1 MLEIR
6 NFLELALIITIFSLV
21 LFRKMTLFQ
30 AYAFFIP
37 YFGIDYDI
45 GVRYTISQLT
55 LLLLNL
61 HFFVIAASNTKFLK
75 LKGLNGSIVLFLLYA
90 FVSAALLSTFVI
102 EFIPTGNPGFLRNE
116 GRYISQI
123 INYSLIFSI
132 FYIAYYQIKSLNDTY
147 IILKFF
153 IIGIIVTSF
162 IGIAQEIIFIISGID
177 ITPLAGSENW
187 VRQAGSFDYFGLP
200 MIRICSLSG
209 EPKSLG
215 MYAAIGIIILNVCNT
230 LQIKLIKYS
239 SFFTILF
246 YISLLFTLSTSGFV
260 LLGILWLLSELILR
274 YFKLLPTISAG
285 KIFSWIMIL
294 IAVVVFAGPL
304 NDIINDRIT
313 ERDIVNEDFDV
324 VVKTALTEQPQ
335 WLVFGS
341 GLGNIHNIAY
351 RYIDRFE
358 NIGSYMDDNIFVAKS
373 GYLRILSECGFV
385 GFILFF
391 IFNAQI
397 IINAFLGYNNNK
409 LKIYAIFA
417 TLSIIAFVSYLA
429 RTYVTEFYLLIMAMA
444 NVLNKKI
451 TIL

>member
-1 MLEIR
+1 
-6 NFLELALIITIFSLV
+6 
-21 LFRKMTLFQ
+21 
-30 AYAFFIP
+30 
-37 YFGIDYDI
+37 
-45 GVRYTISQLT
+45 
-55 LLLLNL
+55 
-61 HFFVIAASNTKFLK
+61 
-75 LKGLNGSIVLFLLYA
+75 
-90 FVSAALLSTFVI
+90 
-102 EFIPTGNPGFLRNE
+102 
-116 GRYISQI
+116 
-123 INYSLIFSI
+123 
-132 FYIAYYQIKSLNDTY
+132 
-147 IILKFF
+147 
-153 IIGIIVTSF
+153 
-162 IGIAQEIIFIISGID
+162 
-177 ITPLAGSENW
+177 
-187 VRQAGSFDYFGLP
+187 
-200 MIRICSLSG
+200 
-209 EPKSLG
+209 
-215 MYAAIGIIILNVCNT
+215 
-230 LQIKLIKYS
+230 
-239 SFFTILF
+239 
-246 YISLLFTLSTSGFV
+246 
-260 LLGILWLLSELILR
+260 
-274 YFKLLPTISAG
+274 
-285 KIFSWIMIL
+285 MIL